1 MKIGSVMHYAG
12 PYRWRLAGAG
22 LLSILE
28 AGTMLAFPWFAGQ
41 AAHATLSTQGATSGS
56 LVLPLVG
63 LLAAQAILRFASRF
77 IASAVAADI
86 LADLRNRVFDH
97 LQALPLAFHHR
108 HRQGETLALLTH
120 DVGILSGFISG
131 TLVQLVPLC
140 ITAAGAVVLML
151 HLDAILAL
159 VVAALVPLYYLI
171 LKLIGRR
178 LRDLAQKAR
187 GAEASL
193 LATTEESLRMLDVI
207 KAFTR
212 EEETASRYR
221 RQTEAIA
228 HLSTTQGRINA
239 AVSPLM
245 EFVTSTSAVLLIA
258 LASTRLSS
266 GGMSAAETISFLLYA
281 VVVARPLSRMAG
293 VYGQVQ
299 AVGGALAR
307 LEDVLCEAPEPRSGQ
322 RMAYTPGSGA
332 ISFQDVTF
340 AYPGRSS
347 AISNFSVDIAPG
359 EVVAL
364 TGFNGAGKSTLAH
377 LLLRFYE
384 PESGRI
390 LIDGMDIADLDLR
403 SLRQHIG
410 LVPQHVSLL
419 NASVRENIA
428 FAVPGATYE
437 NICRAARLAQAHEF
451 ISGLPNGYDT
461 IIGDNGIRLS
471 GGQRQ
476 RIALARALLKDP
488 PILILDEATAM
499 FDPEGERA
507 FIKDARE
514 ALSNRTVILITH
526 RPASLS
532 LANRV
537 ISIGG
542 GAVVVQHAAA

>member
-1 MKIGSVMHYAG
+1 MKIGSVVHYAG

-22 LLSILE
+22 LLSIFE

-77 IASAVAADI
+77 IASAVAADV

-193 LATTEESLRMLDVI
+193 LAMTEENLRMLDVI

-212 EEETASRYR
+212 EDETASRYR

-377 LLLRFYE
+377 LLLRFHE

-428 FAVPGATYE
+428 FAFPGATYE
-437 NICRAARLAQAHEF
+437 DICRAARLAQAHEF

-514 ALSNRTVILITH
+514 TLSNRTVILITH

-537 ISIGG
+537 VRLGDRRALAS
-542 GAVVVQHAAA
+542 HAA